1 MKYISLSVQSYS
13 NNLRVID
20 SMPIPVCEFGRAHFS
35 QYFKWEVSNG
45 KWLSEKQ
52 TYFDFKFHTL
62 TTVEGFLT
70 DYVITLANV
79 DDRNS
84 VWDLY
89 DKYSSISIIGYKGYI
104 NKRLTPELKL
114 EKDINLLFLKIGR

>member
-35 QYFKWEVSNG
+35 QYFKWEVSYG

-114 EKDINLLFLKIGR
+114 EKYINLLFLKIGR